1 MKCSTFIEGIT
12 ELAFGRN
19 DQVASE
25 HVATCAACAAMLR
38 DLRRV
43 ADTFSAGSYNAPAEV
58 VRAAA
63 AIQLPAALPT
73 LGLVRTSLGAVGAR
87 RTKADSFQC
96 VFEGEGLRVRT
107 MYSRSGNKWHVM
119 ITSVPPVEAVEVR
132 CKRLAVADGRYEFEA
147 TSLDGTGYKLIKE
160 GRAIAVPP
168 GSVGIDD
175 GDQ

>member
-25 HVATCAACAAMLR
+25 HVATCAACAATLR

-96 VFEGEGLRVRT
+96 VFEGYGFVLCT
-107 MYSRSGNKWHVM
+107 
-119 ITSVPPVEAVEVR
+119 PEAEIN
-132 CKRLAVADGRYEFEA
+132 
-147 TSLDGTGYKLIKE
+147 GT
-160 GRAIAVPP
+160 
-168 GSVGIDD
+168 
-175 GDQ
+175 